1 MNEASSP
8 KDLKSSNSPP
18 GGGASNYDEFKKN
31 LGIFPEDREDEKVP
45 DTEEK
50 KSKREYSS
58 WSFCKYVYKKS
69 ENFSKRKPQSA

>member
-50 KSKREYSS
+50 KVKENTLHGPSVNMFIKKISTKRII
-58 WSFCKYVYKKS
+58 
-69 ENFSKRKPQSA
+69 P

>member
-31 LGIFPEDREDEKVP
+31 LGIFPEDREDEKYYGISI
-45 DTEEK
+45 EEIVQAYK
-50 KSKREYSS
+50 DGRINLDG
-58 WSFCKYVYKKS
+58 SFRTA
-69 ENFSKRKPQSA
+69 ERKMLHR